1 MNHASPIEKDA
12 ILAILPHRDPML
24 FIDRVLNATESNL
37 TAETYVDP
45 NWPVFDGHF
54 PEFPIMPGVLLIET
68 IAQAGALIL
77 GLRQSVAA
85 GTFIGLASVSSAKF
99 RRAVKPGDQMHI
111 HVDLVQERRGFYKY
125 EGVIDV
131 DAQRAVEVEFAAVQ
145 MSL

>member
-1 MNHASPIEKDA
+1 MEKDA
-12 ILAILPHRDPML
+12 IMAVLPHRDPML
-24 FIDRVLNATESNL
+24 FIDRVLNATDNNL
-37 TAETYVDP
+37 TAGTYVDP

-77 GLRQSVAA
+77 CLRQSVAA